1 MAFQTAVIQLKY
13 QNQFYY
19 RRDKQLRQ
27 SDPQTFRIVQD
38 MRQSLKKE
46 TRYKLFK
53 IILHLFCGFVFYNI
67 ILISCFIWDISA
79 IEYTENAIDS
89 FRAENNLKGYVPYNL
104 NSVVE
109 TTGHEFV
116 SYKNATVIRINS
128 AGFRDRDFQVDEK
141 PDLRIA
147 ALGDSMTFG
156 PDVAQ
161 DKVFPKIL
169 EQLLQK
175 SVCMKEQFPVIEVM
189 NLGNTGTNLKAQMY
203 WYNDVGRRFHPDLVI
218 WQLLSNDHMDDQYF
232 HQKYKLLEHKYF
244 TFMPW
249 TDFLVK
255 KLQKLHWRFNPFF
268 SFANK
273 KFIDYNEQ
281 HVEELMHRNFLDPII
296 QSKTFF
302 DEGTKVFLMIF
313 SLPPLTE
320 ERLAK
325 VAKQAG
331 YEIMDFRPI
340 VRLDDPDASM
350 VLDPVLDH
358 HLTEF
363 GHKVVAE
370 ELFRE
375 IRIRLCPE
383 K

>member
-1 MAFQTAVIQLKY
+1 
-13 QNQFYY
+13 
-19 RRDKQLRQ
+19 
-27 SDPQTFRIVQD
+27 
-38 MRQSLKKE
+38 
-46 TRYKLFK
+46 
-53 IILHLFCGFVFYNI
+53 
-67 ILISCFIWDISA
+67 
-79 IEYTENAIDS
+79 
-89 FRAENNLKGYVPYNL
+89 
-104 NSVVE
+104 
-109 TTGHEFV
+109 
-116 SYKNATVIRINS
+116 
-128 AGFRDRDFQVDEK
+128 
-141 PDLRIA
+141 
-147 ALGDSMTFG
+147 
-156 PDVAQ
+156 
-161 DKVFPKIL
+161 
-169 EQLLQK
+169 
-175 SVCMKEQFPVIEVM
+175 
-189 NLGNTGTNLKAQMY
+189 
-203 WYNDVGRRFHPDLVI
+203 
-218 WQLLSNDHMDDQYF
+218 
-232 HQKYKLLEHKYF
+232 
-244 TFMPW
+244 
-249 TDFLVK
+249 
-255 KLQKLHWRFNPFF
+255 
-268 SFANK
+268 
-273 KFIDYNEQ
+273 
-281 HVEELMHRNFLDPII
+281 MHRNFLDPII

>member
-1 MAFQTAVIQLKY
+1 
-13 QNQFYY
+13 
-19 RRDKQLRQ
+19 LRQ